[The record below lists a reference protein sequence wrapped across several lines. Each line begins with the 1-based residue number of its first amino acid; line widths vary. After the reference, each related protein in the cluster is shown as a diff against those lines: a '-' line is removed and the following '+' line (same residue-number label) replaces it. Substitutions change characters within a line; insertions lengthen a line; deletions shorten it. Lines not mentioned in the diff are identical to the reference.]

1 MVDGML
7 KELCLIN
14 MAFND
19 HNLKLT
25 EQQYRDLDIP
35 SYSML
40 ASIDK
45 QGVDVVHG
53 VKQSFN
59 LKFGSLVDMMCFEP
73 NRVDDTFYKGAS
85 AKPPTTNVKN
95 ICDLILQDLDGKVG
109 EVAKVDSPLGRRKDV
124 KISNKISNYKRE
136 IVINASKL
144 KIYKSYSEE
153 KTIETV
159 VKAGAEYFKDK
170 ITSRGKILIK
180 PEMWQHAA
188 HTAAT
193 LITHK
198 YTAKYFQ
205 HNVPGVEIIY
215 QYKFDTVV
223 NGHRVKGM
231 LDCVVINHKAKLIF
245 PVDLKTGESP
255 CKDFQMLF
263 TAHRYYIQG
272 ALYREALKSIVDNDF
287 DLMGYEVKPFEF
299 VYISKLNPN
308 RPMKFIVDEDMHIA
322 SLNGFTDRFG
332 YEYKGVYPL
341 LEDYYYSKQN
351 DVDYNEEEVLN
362 KGIVNMDYNSITGK

>member
-1 MVDGML
+1 
-7 KELCLIN
+7 
-14 MAFND
+14 MAIQD

-25 EQQYRDLDIP
+25 EQQYRDLELP

-45 QGVDVVHG
+45 QGIDVVGG
-53 VKQSFN
+53 VKQNFN

-73 NRVDDTFYKGAS
+73 HRVDDTFYKGAS

-109 EVAKVDSPLGRRKDV
+109 EVAKVSTPLGRRKEV

-144 KIYKSYSEE
+144 KIYKNYSEE

-159 VKAGAEYFKDK
+159 IKAGSEYFKDK

-188 HTAAT
+188 HTAST
-193 LITHK
+193 LITHRF
-198 YTAKYFQ
+198 TAKYFT
-205 HNVPGVEIIY
+205 HGVKGVEIIY

-223 NGHRVKGM
+223 NGRRCKGM
-231 LDCVVINHKAKLIF
+231 LDCLVINHTAKLIF

-255 CKDFQMLF
+255 CKDFPMLF
-263 TAHRYYIQG
+263 TSHRYYIQG
-272 ALYREALKSIVDNDF
+272 ALYREALKSIVKNDF
-287 DLMGYEVKPFEF
+287 ELMDYVVKPFEF

-308 RPMKFIVDEDMHIA
+308 KPMKFIVDEDMHQA
-322 SLNGFTDRFG
+322 SLCGFTDRYG
-332 YEYKGVYPL
+332 YHYKGVYGL
-341 LEDYYYSKQN
+341 MDDYYYSVEN
-351 DVDYNEEEVLN
+351 DMIDYTKEEN
-362 KGIVNMDYNSITGK
+362 DSKGSVNMNLSTITGV